1 MACFTDTSRIFNH
14 DITFLLIIIGLY
26 FLLSPNIANEDRP
39 RKISMLLFA
48 LTVAPFLGFYDG
60 FFGPGTG
67 SLIALAFILL
77 CGYSATRATA
87 NAKILNFTSNFAAL
101 LYFIIFGQIDWTIGL
116 IMMLGQIIGSYIGA
130 KMVLTKGTSLIRPIV
145 VIVCF
150 VMAIKIFTKYKL
162 NVINI
167 LFGSK
172 LECFQVLI
180 AVLRCLRCVQN
191 YTI

>member
-39 RKISMLLFA
+39 RKISMLFA

-172 LECFQVLI
+172 LECFHVLI

>member
-67 SLIALAFILL
+67 SLIAFSIH
-77 CGYSATRATA
+77 SFMW
-87 NAKILNFTSNFAAL
+87 I
-101 LYFIIFGQIDWTIGL
+101 
-116 IMMLGQIIGSYIGA
+116 
-130 KMVLTKGTSLIRPIV
+130 
-145 VIVCF
+145 
-150 VMAIKIFTKYKL
+150 
-162 NVINI
+162 
-167 LFGSK
+167 
-172 LECFQVLI
+172 
-180 AVLRCLRCVQN
+180 
-191 YTI
+191 

>member
-77 CGYSATRATA
+77 CGYSLLRATA

-101 LYFIIFGQIDWTIGL
+101 LYFIIFGPNRLDNWVDYDAWSNYRIVYWSED
-116 IMMLGQIIGSYIGA
+116 GA
-130 KMVLTKGTSLIRPIV
+130 
-145 VIVCF
+145 
-150 VMAIKIFTKYKL
+150 YKRD
-162 NVINI
+162 VINTTNS
-167 LFGSK
+167 GY
-172 LECFQVLI
+172 
-180 AVLRCLRCVQN
+180 CLLCHGN
-191 YTI
+191 

>member
-1 MACFTDTSRIFNH
+1 
-14 DITFLLIIIGLY
+14 
-26 FLLSPNIANEDRP
+26 
-39 RKISMLLFA
+39 MLLFA

-150 VMAIKIFTKYKL
+150 VMAIKIFYK
-162 NVINI
+162 I
-167 LFGSK
+167 
-172 LECFQVLI
+172 
-180 AVLRCLRCVQN
+180 
-191 YTI
+191 

>member
-87 NAKILNFTSNFAAL
+87 NAKILNFTSNFALCYIL
-101 LYFIIFGQIDWTIGL
+101 LFLAKSIGQ
-116 IMMLGQIIGSYIGA
+116 LG
-130 KMVLTKGTSLIRPIV
+130 
-145 VIVCF
+145 
-150 VMAIKIFTKYKL
+150 
-162 NVINI
+162 
-167 LFGSK
+167 
-172 LECFQVLI
+172 
-180 AVLRCLRCVQN
+180 
-191 YTI
+191 

>member
-1 MACFTDTSRIFNH
+1 M
-14 DITFLLIIIGLY
+14 
-26 FLLSPNIANEDRP
+26 
-39 RKISMLLFA
+39 
-48 LTVAPFLGFYDG
+48 
-60 FFGPGTG
+60 
-67 SLIALAFILL
+67 
-77 CGYSATRATA
+77 
-87 NAKILNFTSNFAAL
+87 
-101 LYFIIFGQIDWTIGL
+101 

-172 LECFQVLI
+172 LECFHVLI